1 MNCRN
6 ITKLDSNKMVD
17 DDDDDDGKFCI
28 HHKDAL
34 YAQQD
39 NQQQQRV
46 GEVVRIE
53 EKWGKVVDNIIH

>member
-1 MNCRN
+1 
-6 ITKLDSNKMVD
+6 MVD
-17 DDDDDDGKFCI
+17 DDDDDDDKFCV

-53 EKWGKVVDNIIH
+53 EKWRKVVDNIFPLSYVRLPTDCV